1 MERWIQLDW
10 AELLTL
16 KMSVAE
22 IAVRGVAVYFGLC
35 VLLRV
40 VPKRQAGKAGITDL
54 LFVILLGGIAV
65 DGIAKQAESLTDFF
79 AVLVTVL
86 LVGYGM
92 DWLAFK
98 YRWFRNLVLEPPTC
112 LIRDGRVLHT
122 NLRREMVTEEDL
134 MSQLRRQDVDDPR
147 CVQEAYLEA
156 DGEISVIR
164 VQNGAA
170 PGRPTAVPRSEACTD
185 PDAPEPAAPD
195 PRLNGAHRPGEKP
208 TPDADHDAV
217 LRDFLAAAGRLQARL
232 DWHRQRAAEYR
243 EALARYGVRTRR
255 TTEAKRAQGRERPR
269 KE

>member
-1 MERWIQLDW
+1 MERWVQLDW
-10 AELLTL
+10 VELLTL

-22 IAVRGVAVYFGLC
+22 VVVRGVAVYFGLC

-65 DGIAKQAESLTDFF
+65 DSIAKQAESLADYF

-92 DWLAFK
+92 DRLAFK

-112 LIRDGRVLHT
+112 LIRDGQVLRG

-134 MSQLRRQDVDDPR
+134 MSQLRRQDVDDPSA
-147 CVQEAYLEA
+147 VKEAYLEA

-164 VQNGAA
+164 RQAGAA
-170 PGRPTAVPRSEACTD
+170 PGRSITTPRSEACADT
-185 PDAPEPAAPD
+185 DAPEPVAPD
-195 PRLNGAHRPGEKP
+195 HRLNGTLRPGRQLP
-208 TPDADHDAV
+208 S
-217 LRDFLAAAGRLQARL
+217 RWGR
-232 DWHRQRAAEYR
+232 
-243 EALARYGVRTRR
+243 
-255 TTEAKRAQGRERPR
+255 
-269 KE
+269 